1 MQFQLLIILICCVF
15 AYLIGSINFAILISR
30 AFYGKDVRNYGSN
43 NAGMTNVFRTFGK
56 IPAIVTFLGDFVK
69 GIVSLLICNILFSS
83 FLKTESP
90 IYASGL
96 IGICAL
102 LGHVFPIFYKFKGGK
117 GVAVSAGVLLAVDWI
132 VFLFVVLIFA
142 FVFLTSKI
150 VSLSSIVSA
159 LTYPIFIFVKCLIVG
174 ESLIDSITCVFFALV
189 ISSIIVFMH
198 RANIKRLLNG
208 NEPKIKM

>member
-1 MQFQLLIILICCVF
+1 MQFQLLIVLACCIF
-15 AYLIGSINFAILISR
+15 AYLLGSINFAILISR

-43 NAGMTNVFRTFGK
+43 NAGMTNVFRNFGK
-56 IPAIVTFLGDFVK
+56 IPAIITFIGDFAK
-69 GIVSLLICNILFSS
+69 GIVSIIACNLLFFLF
-83 FLKTESP
+83 FKTESP

-102 LGHVFPIFYKFKGGK
+102 LGHVFPVFYKFKGGK
-117 GVAVSAGVLLAVDWI
+117 GVAVSAGVLLAVDLT
-132 VFLFVVLIFA
+132 VFLCVILIFA
-142 FVFLTSKI
+142 LIFVISKI

-159 LTYPIFIFVKCLIVG
+159 FTYPVFTLIKCLILG
-174 ESLIDSITCVFFALV
+174 ESLIDSVIRVFFALI

-198 RANIKRLLNG
+198 RANIKRLLSG

>member
-1 MQFQLLIILICCVF
+1 MQFQLLIVLICCVF
-15 AYLIGSINFAILISR
+15 AYLLGSINFAILISR
-30 AFYGKDVRNYGSN
+30 TFYGKDVRNYGSN
-43 NAGMTNVFRTFGK
+43 NAGMTNVLRTFGK
-56 IPAIVTFLGDFVK
+56 IPAIVTFVGDFVK
-69 GIVSLLICNILFSS
+69 GIVSVLICNILFFS

-102 LGHVFPIFYKFKGGK
+102 LGHVFPIFCRFKGGK
-117 GVAVSAGVLLAVDWI
+117 GVSVSAGVLLAVDWT

-142 FVFLTSKI
+142 FVFCISKI
-150 VSLSSIVSA
+150 VSLSSIISA
-159 LTYPIFIFVKCLIVG
+159 LMYPIFTLIKCLIVG
-174 ESLIDSITCVFFALV
+174 ESLIDSVIRVFFAFS

-198 RANIKRLLNG
+198 RTNIKRLLNG

>member
-1 MQFQLLIILICCVF
+1 MQFQLLTVLVCCVF

-174 ESLIDSITCVFFALV
+174 ESLIDSIICVFFALV

>member
-1 MQFQLLIILICCVF
+1 MQFQLLIILVCCVF

-56 IPAIVTFLGDFVK
+56 IPAIATFFGDFVK
-69 GIVSLLICNILFSS
+69 GILSLLICNILFFS

-102 LGHVFPIFYKFKGGK
+102 LGHVFPIFYKFQGGK

-132 VFLFVVLIFA
+132 VFLFVVLVFA
-142 FVFLTSKI
+142 FVFFISKI
-150 VSLSSIVSA
+150 VSLSSIISA
-159 LTYPIFIFVKCLIVG
+159 LTYPIFMFVKCLIVC
-174 ESLIDSITCVFFALV
+174 EYLIDSVIYVFFAFIV
-189 ISSIIVFMH
+189 SSIVVFMH
-198 RANIKRLLNG
+198 RSNIKRLLNG

>member
-174 ESLIDSITCVFFALV
+174 ESLIDSIICVFFALV